1 VAHPDAPK
9 DQPVEHMSDPDEAGT
24 RGDASTA
31 HQGAIPGGPY
41 DGGPYDGGRDDGAPT
56 GPAGDVVDWYRRA
69 VDLLDSGDDAAA
81 AVLLERALVTEPSS
95 PALQEAMGRARF
107 GSRRYA
113 ESADLFGS
121 LVERDP
127 TDHYARY
134 GLGLALSR
142 LGRQEQALEHLAV
155 AVAMRPGRSEY
166 DDALRQARAT
176 VDARRAA
183 AS

>member
-1 VAHPDAPK
+1 VTSHNEP
-9 DQPVEHMSDPDEAGT
+9 
-24 RGDASTA
+24 
-31 HQGAIPGGPY
+31 
-41 DGGPYDGGRDDGAPT
+41 RDDITDELT
-56 GPAGDVVDWYRRA
+56 GPGGDVVDWYRRA
-69 VDLLDSGDDAAA
+69 VDLLDSRNDAAA
-81 AVLLERALVTEPSS
+81 AVLLERALQAEPAS

-107 GSRRYA
+107 GSRQYA

-142 LGRQEQALEHLAV
+142 LGRQEDALEHLAV
-155 AVAMRPGRSEY
+155 AVAMRPSRGEY

-183 AS
+183 GT

>member
-1 VAHPDAPK
+1 MT
-9 DQPVEHMSDPDEAGT
+9 E
-24 RGDASTA
+24 
-31 HQGAIPGGPY
+31 PGGPRES
-41 DGGPYDGGRDDGAPT
+41 PETT
-56 GPAGDVVDWYRRA
+56 GPAGDVVAWYRRA
-69 VDLLDSGDDAAA
+69 LGLLDSGDDAAA
-81 AVLLERALVTEPSS
+81 AVLLERALAAEPGS
-95 PALQEAMGRARF
+95 PALREAMGRARF

-113 ESADLFGS
+113 ESADLFGG

-155 AVAMRPGRSEY
+155 AVAMRPGRDDY

>member
-1 VAHPDAPK
+1 MAHPDAAA
-9 DQPVEHMSDPDEAGT
+9 DQPVERMTDPGTDGPLDGVSRPPEAE
-24 RGDASTA
+24 TA
-31 HQGAIPGGPY
+31 RPDQ
-41 DGGPYDGGRDDGAPT
+41 DGPT
-56 GPAGDVVDWYRRA
+56 GPGGDVVDWYRRA

-81 AVLLERALVTEPSS
+81 GVLLERALLVEPGS
-95 PALQEAMGRARF
+95 PALREALGRARF

-113 ESADLFGS
+113 EAADLFGG
-121 LVERDP
+121 LVRRDP

-142 LGRQEQALEHLAV
+142 LGRQEQALEPLAV
-155 AVAMRPGRSEY
+155 AVAMRPGRSDY
-166 DDALRQARAT
+166 DVALRQARAT

>member
-1 VAHPDAPK
+1 
-9 DQPVEHMSDPDEAGT
+9 MTGDPRWSGREW
-24 RGDASTA
+24 S
-31 HQGAIPGGPY
+31 GAIDSRRGNQHVTGHNE
-41 DGGPYDGGRDDGAPT
+41 RHDDVTGELT

-69 VDLLDSGDDAAA
+69 MDLLDSRNDAAA
-81 AVLLERALVTEPSS
+81 AVLLERALRAEPGS
-95 PALQEAMGRARF
+95 PALREAMGRARF

-113 ESADLFGS
+113 ESADLFGG

-155 AVAMRPGRSEY
+155 AVAMRPGRDEY

-183 AS
+183 GP

>member
-1 VAHPDAPK
+1 MAHPEAAG
-9 DQPVEHMSDPDEAGT
+9 DQPVERMSDP
-24 RGDASTA
+24 
-31 HQGAIPGGPY
+31 
-41 DGGPYDGGRDDGAPT
+41 GAPGLDDAPA

-69 VDLLDSGDDAAA
+69 LDLLDSGDDAPA
-81 AVLLERALVTEPSS
+81 AVLLERLLAVEPTS
-95 PALQEAMGRARF
+95 PALREAMGRARF

-113 ESADLFGS
+113 EAAELFGG
-121 LVERDP
+121 LVRRDP

-134 GLGLALSR
+134 GLGLAWSR

-155 AVAMRPGRSEY
+155 AVAMRPGRAEY

>member
-1 VAHPDAPK
+1 MSHPDDAAGQPVERMTGPDAP
-9 DQPVEHMSDPDEAGT
+9 QPSGESQPSPET
-24 RGDASTA
+24 PTT
-31 HQGAIPGGPY
+31 GA
-41 DGGPYDGGRDDGAPT
+41 GRDEGQT
-56 GPAGDVVDWYRRA
+56 GPSGDVVDWYRRA

-81 AVLLERALVTEPSS
+81 AVLLERALVVEPGS
-95 PALQEAMGRARF
+95 PALREAMGRARF

-113 ESADLFGS
+113 ESVDLFTG
-121 LVERDP
+121 LVVRDP

-142 LGRQEQALEHLAV
+142 LGRQEQALAHLAV
-155 AVAMRPGRSEY
+155 ARAMRPGRSEY
-166 DDALRQARAT
+166 DIALRQARAT

>member
-1 VAHPDAPK
+1 VAHPDAAA
-9 DQPVEHMSDPDEAGT
+9 DQPVERMTDPGVPGSPGGDPDSPG
-24 RGDASTA
+24 ASA
-31 HQGAIPGGPY
+31 PGHRDNGP
-41 DGGPYDGGRDDGAPT
+41 GR
-56 GPAGDVVDWYRRA
+56 PAGDVVDWYRRA

-81 AVLLERALVTEPSS
+81 AVLLERALVVEPSS
-95 PALQEAMGRARF
+95 PALREAMGRARF

-113 ESADLFGS
+113 ESADLFGG
-121 LVERDP
+121 LVDRDP

-155 AVAMRPGRSEY
+155 AVAMRPGRTDY
-166 DDALRQARAT
+166 DVALRQARAT

>member
-1 VAHPDAPK
+1 MAVDDAAQTPWHHGHA
-9 DQPVEHMSDPDEAGT
+9 DPTADGPADVGWPALDPD
-24 RGDASTA
+24 DAA
-31 HQGAIPGGPY
+31 PGSVGPS
-41 DGGPYDGGRDDGAPT
+41 
-56 GPAGDVVDWYRRA
+56 GDVVDWFRRA

-81 AVLLERALVTEPSS
+81 AVLLDRALKAEPAS
-95 PALQEAMGRARF
+95 PALREAMGRATF
-107 GSRRYA
+107 GSRQYA

-121 LVERDP
+121 LVDRDP

-155 AVAMRPGRSEY
+155 AVAMRPGRNEY

>member
-1 VAHPDAPK
+1 MADPDAAP
-9 DQPVEHMSDPDEAGT
+9 DQPVERMTDPGVPGSPGGDPDSAG
-24 RGDASTA
+24 ASA
-31 HQGAIPGGPY
+31 AGHRDNGPG
-41 DGGPYDGGRDDGAPT
+41 

-69 VDLLDSGDDAAA
+69 VELLDSGDDAAA
-81 AVLLERALVTEPSS
+81 AVLLERALVVEPSS
-95 PALQEAMGRARF
+95 PALREAMGRARF

-113 ESADLFGS
+113 ESADLFGG
-121 LVERDP
+121 LVDRDP

-155 AVAMRPGRSEY
+155 AVAMRPGRTDY
-166 DDALRQARAT
+166 DVALRQARAT

>member
-1 VAHPDAPK
+1 MTSHNEP
-9 DQPVEHMSDPDEAGT
+9 
-24 RGDASTA
+24 
-31 HQGAIPGGPY
+31 
-41 DGGPYDGGRDDGAPT
+41 RDDVADDLT

-69 VDLLDSGDDAAA
+69 VDLLDSRNDAAA
-81 AVLLERALVTEPSS
+81 AVLLERALQREPSS
-95 PALQEAMGRARF
+95 PALREAMGRARF
-107 GSRRYA
+107 GSRQYA
-113 ESADLFGS
+113 ESADLFGG

-155 AVAMRPGRSEY
+155 AVAMRPGRGEY

-183 AS
+183 GP